1 MADEKQRD
9 EKAREKDCGCKKSP
23 VKGDRGNGED
33 PCRKGP
39 IPWCRLINQ
48 QGRKYTP
55 WLMIPYNTT
64 DVGLRPLPPN
74 TAYYVSPYIYVESS
88 DPSGNIVAGE
98 PNYVHAIVIN
108 AGMAPAFP
116 TIVDFY
122 WGNPSLG
129 LGAASMH
136 WIGTEWVYIWQGSQ
150 KDVRCNTPWVPD
162 FENGG
167 HECIIVNCSAP
178 INDPI
183 TDPFEPWL
191 DRHVGQRNV
200 MVTEATAGELI
211 NLPLAVHNLF
221 PIVAQTEFH
230 ARIEHFALAE
240 GKGARGASKREIIN
254 ELANFG
260 QERMNTAEE
269 LVSRYA
275 EDTAEARLAALIAP
289 VVTTDRPEPIVRRVD
304 PVGRAR
310 VTAKFSG
317 NLRRLKT
324 GNTLGAV
331 GQLFAA
337 TDTLKKTDRTV
348 DNTGNLL
355 LQTAS
360 LQPNEHRTLE
370 VELEVPAA
378 TAQGEFM
385 VAHIIQAFEGVPI
398 GGYTIVVSVGKGW
411 LAKG

>member
-1 MADEKQRD
+1 MADEKQLD
-9 EKAREKDCGCKKSP
+9 EKAREKDCGCKKGP
-23 VKGDRGNGED
+23 VKGTRVNDGA

-55 WLMIPYNTT
+55 WLMIPYNST

-74 TAYYVSPYIYVESS
+74 SVYYASPYIYVESS

-98 PNYVHAIVIN
+98 PNYVHAIIVN
-108 AGMAPAFP
+108 AGLAPALP

-136 WIGTEWVYIWQGSQ
+136 WIGTEWAYIWQESQ
-150 KDVRCNTPWVPD
+150 QDIRCNTPWVPD

-167 HECIIVNCSAP
+167 HECLIVNCSAP

-183 TDPFEPWL
+183 TNPFEPWL

-200 MVTEATAGELI
+200 MVTKAAAGKLI
-211 NLPLAVHNLF
+211 KLPLAVHNLF
-221 PIVAQTEFH
+221 PIVAHTEFF
-230 ARIEHFALAE
+230 AQVEHFALAE
-240 GKGARGASKREIIN
+240 GNREERASERDIIN

-260 QERMNTAEE
+260 QERMNTADE
-269 LVSRYA
+269 LLSRYA
-275 EDTAEARLAALIAP
+275 DNTAEARLAALIAP
-289 VVTTDRPEPIVRRVD
+289 IVTTDRPEPIVRRLNTER
-304 PVGRAR
+304 RAR
-310 VTAKFSG
+310 AAARFSEDV
-317 NLRRLKT
+317 RHLKT

-348 DNTGNLL
+348 NNSGNLL

-360 LQPNEHRTLE
+360 LGPNEHRTLD
-370 VELEVPAA
+370 VELLVPEG
-378 TAQGEFM
+378 TAPGEFV
-385 VAHIIQAFEGVPI
+385 VAQITQVYQGVPI
-398 GGYTIVVSVGKGW
+398 GGYTIVVSVDKD
-411 LAKG
+411 